1 MFQFIEPFGCHVN
14 ADSIGQAWLDLLEA
28 IVYNGDETYDEG
40 RVRLSLQNIR
50 MRISEFAFPDQL
62 IEKYGDKEK
71 IDGIIY
77 LTFKGEEM
85 YDFDVVPSFSPG
97 ARSYYARIKE
107 GRMDEY
113 IIKRLTKIPE
123 SKKGVISFIHWD
135 DYKAVLD
142 TPYDD
147 YLPCILTIQFRVLE
161 KDDKYCLNTI
171 FNARS
176 LDAFQ
181 KGNGNLIA
189 IGMLANKIARKL
201 GENLSKPVVV
211 GPIDGLI
218 TDAHIYGECL
228 EDAKKILTDYKKY
241 GQNN

>member
-1 MFQFIEPFGCHVN
+1 MFQFINPYGCHVN
-14 ADSIGQAWLDLLEA
+14 ADSIGQAWLDLLDA
-28 IVYNGDETYDEG
+28 IIGKGEKTFDEG
-40 RVRLSLQNIR
+40 RVRLSLQNVRIR
-50 MRISEFAFPDQL
+50 LSKFQFPDEL

-113 IIKRLTKIPE
+113 VIKRLTKIPE

-147 YLPCILTIQFRVLE
+147 YLPCILTVQFRMLE
-161 KDDKYCLNTI
+161 KGNKYHLNTI
-171 FNARS
+171 FHARS

-181 KGNGNLIA
+181 KGNGNLMA
-189 IGMLANKIARKL
+189 IGMLTNKIAKKL
-201 GENLSKPVVV
+201 GENLKKPIVI

-218 TDAHIYGECL
+218 TDVHVYGECL
-228 EDAKKILTDYKKY
+228 EKAKIILTDYKKI
-241 GQNN
+241 